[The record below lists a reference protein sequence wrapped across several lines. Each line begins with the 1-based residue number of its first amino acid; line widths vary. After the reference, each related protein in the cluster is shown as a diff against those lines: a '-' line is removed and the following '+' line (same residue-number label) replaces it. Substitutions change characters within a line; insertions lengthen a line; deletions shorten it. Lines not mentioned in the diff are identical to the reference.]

1 MALAHRA
8 RERLAVGLTAAV
20 GVLSLVTGVINLT
33 PAVWATPLARYVP
46 EVVQTVV
53 ALTGA
58 FTGFAM
64 LVTAWGLSRRLT
76 AAWWSAVVLLPVT
89 AIQAVAQSSLL
100 SLPLFL
106 LSLAALPTILASRR
120 GFDRDVSLSQVQWS
134 GVGAL
139 AAVLIYGTGGA
150 FLLRA
155 EFRGLETPLD
165 ALYYT
170 VVTASTVGYGDV
182 TPTSPLGRAFALSV
196 VALGIAGFG
205 IAAAALLVPALE
217 NRIVHALGRMTRT
230 ELELLRDHLIVLGY
244 SDLTE
249 PILAELEGRVD
260 VVVITEDE
268 STASRLSDRGY
279 DVFVAD
285 PADESILRRA
295 QLSEAAA
302 VVAATDSDADDALA
316 VLTARQLDPDV
327 RIVSAATERENVGK
341 LERAGADAVISPAT
355 IVGHLLVEAAL
366 AGADAGEIAERVL
379 AEELGSFE
387 DATE

>member
-8 RERLAVGLTAAV
+8 RERLAVVLVTVVGL
-20 GVLSLVTGVINLT
+20 LSLLTGVVNLS
-33 PAVWATPLARYVP
+33 PSVWATPLARYVP
-46 EVVQTVV
+46 AFVRTAV

-64 LVTAWGLSRRLT
+64 LAAAWGLKRRLSV
-76 AAWWSAVVLLPVT
+76 AWRSVVVLLPVT
-89 AIQAVAQSSLL
+89 ALQAVAQSSLL
-100 SLPLFL
+100 SLPLL
-106 LSLAALPTILASRR
+106 VLSLAALPTTLASRR
-120 GFDRDVSLSQVQWS
+120 GFDRELSFTQSQWS

-139 AAVLIYGTGGA
+139 LAVLVYGTVGS
-150 FLLRA
+150 FLLRDQ
-155 EFRGLETPLD
+155 FRGLQTPLD

-170 VVTASTVGYGDV
+170 VITASTVGYGDV
-182 TPTSPLGRAFALSV
+182 TATSPLGRTFAMSV
-196 VALGIAGFG
+196 VVVGIAGFG
-205 IAAAALLVPALE
+205 LAVAALLVPAME

-249 PILAELEGRVD
+249 PILAELEGRTE

-268 STASRLSDRGY
+268 PTSTALADRGY

-285 PADESILRRA
+285 PTDESILRRA
-295 QLSEAAA
+295 QLSEATA

-316 VLTARQLDPDV
+316 VLTARQLDSDV
-327 RIVSAATERENVGK
+327 RIVAAATERENVEK
-341 LERAGADAVISPAT
+341 LKRAGADAVISPAT

-366 AGADAGEIAERVL
+366 SGADAESVAERVL
-379 AEELGSFE
+379 AEEVGSSVDSE
-387 DATE
+387 E